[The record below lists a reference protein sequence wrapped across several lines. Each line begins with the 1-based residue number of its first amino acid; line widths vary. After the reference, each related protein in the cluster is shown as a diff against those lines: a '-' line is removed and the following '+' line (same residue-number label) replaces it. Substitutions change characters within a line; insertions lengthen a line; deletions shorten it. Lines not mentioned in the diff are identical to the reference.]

1 MRHMPTIAEI
11 MTAFPIHVSEQ
22 TTLPAAAEL
31 MQMHHCHHLPVMDG
45 HEVVGLLTT
54 EDLRLAQQPGHS
66 VGELEELTAG
76 DMCRRQLKQ
85 VDLHTRLDVVLLGMA
100 EQDINA
106 VLVMRHDK
114 LAGILTSQ
122 DACRGFAHWLQ
133 KEYLPSDDP
142 GVA

>member
-1 MRHMPTIAEI
+1 MP
-11 MTAFPIHVSEQ
+11 
-22 TTLPAAAEL
+22 LPEAAEL
-31 MQMHHCHHLPVMDG
+31 MRHHNCHHLPVMDG
-45 HEVVGLLTT
+45 HSVVGLLTT
-54 EDLRLAQQPGHS
+54 EDLRLAQQPGQS
-66 VGELEELTAG
+66 LTELADLTVG

-100 EQDINA
+100 EQGINA

-122 DACRGFAHWLQ
+122 DACRGFARWLQ